1 MSNPDPRYDPED
13 INFEYDEFGV
23 RMTPP
28 STFNSATITITTN
41 IPIEL
46 YDQIVNHLAEKN
58 VAREEAKMK
67 RLTVSSLMSTLLEE
81 WRDLMD
87 VPL

>member
-1 MSNPDPRYDPED
+1 
-13 INFEYDEFGV
+13 
-23 RMTPP
+23 MTPP